1 MKRFHFTFHL
11 GFLTL
16 FFLPW
21 LSCGV
26 GIQRITS
33 IPEENQKV
41 LQNTIPSQPSVQ
53 KVLKTYRTLKKVEA
67 ALPLNPILQP
77 IQKKVEKWAVQQ
89 VQKQTNRRDFFLDK
103 KTTTIILLLLVLI
116 FVLAVAAGRD
126 VLGAFRDIL
135 MIVLIL
141 LIIFLLLKLLEV
153 I

>member
-1 MKRFHFTFHL
+1 M
-11 GFLTL
+11 
-16 FFLPW
+16 
-21 LSCGV
+21 
-26 GIQRITS
+26 
-33 IPEENQKV
+33 
-41 LQNTIPSQPSVQ
+41 Q
-53 KVLKTYRTLKKVEA
+53 KVLKTYRALKKVEA

-89 VQKQTNRRDFFLDK
+89 VQKQTNGRDFFLDK

-126 VLGAFRDIL
+126 ALGAFLDIL